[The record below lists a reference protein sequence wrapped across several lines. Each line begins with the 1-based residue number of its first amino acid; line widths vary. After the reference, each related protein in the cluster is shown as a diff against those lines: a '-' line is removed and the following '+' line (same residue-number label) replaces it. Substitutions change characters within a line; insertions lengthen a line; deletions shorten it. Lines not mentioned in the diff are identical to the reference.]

1 MDNVAYTQKLNELTE
16 KQRAVIELF
25 DVFVS
30 LSAEEKNDVLDF
42 VKKERP
48 NMYPFM
54 KELAEMAKE
63 HGYEKLELQ
72 NTVTKK

>member
-30 LSAEEKNDVLDF
+30 LSAEEQNDVLDC

-48 NMYPFM
+48 NLYPFM
-54 KELAEMAKE
+54 KELSKMAEK
-63 HGYEKLELQ
+63 HGYVKLELQ
-72 NTVTKK
+72 NMVTK